1 MIKTFIKYSSIPI
14 SLLFTYSL
22 NNYSKYA
29 ENQLDE
35 NFKKTLIE
43 IIINQRM

>member
-1 MIKTFIKYSSIPI
+1 MIKTIVKYISIPV
-14 SLLFTYSL
+14 SLFFTYSL
-22 NNYSKYA
+22 NNYLKYS
-29 ENQLDE
+29 ENKLDE